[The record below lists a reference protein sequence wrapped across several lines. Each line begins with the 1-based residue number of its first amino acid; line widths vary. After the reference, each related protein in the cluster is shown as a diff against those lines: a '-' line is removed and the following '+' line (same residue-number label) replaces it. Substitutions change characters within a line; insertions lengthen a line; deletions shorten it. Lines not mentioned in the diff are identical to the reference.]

1 LAAKYLQL
9 IVPGLD
15 VAIGHLEVAPWRAHC
30 QEICI
35 ILVLRMQKNEQLKS
49 KSPKKVI
56 ELDQLD
62 QLKIRKNV
70 NQNL

>member
-9 IVPGLD
+9 IVPGPD
-15 VAIGHLEVAPWRAHC
+15 VAIGHLEVAPWRAHG

-49 KSPKKVI
+49 TSPKKVI
-56 ELDQLD
+56 EFDQLD